1 MTDDAFD
8 SVLGPILRDLR
19 DYLGDIVVIGGW
31 VPELHR
37 RFGDTQEWAVKPLGT
52 TEVDILLGGP
62 DTSRSLPRSLAEAL
76 AEAGFSPVGENG
88 PSAIWERDTS
98 VGERLEF
105 FLDHT
110 GPWSDLTTVE
120 ALEPGS
126 RLGGLLLS
134 DLGFLREHAVALP
147 VPIRDADG
155 VSTLALVRVPELGA
169 FLVHKGA
176 TFRRRSD
183 HAKMA
188 KDLHYIVDVMQSGEA
203 RVEDVE
209 QQIGTYCAV
218 GGSAGE
224 LARQARNNV
233 GLVVNEQATTALR
246 QQLAQS
252 LSVRHHITQ
261 EEGDARAKGFLADFL
276 GLIPPGCGR
285 SPI

>member
-8 SVLGPILRDLR
+8 LVLVPVLQDLR
-19 DYLGDIVVIGGW
+19 NYLGDLVVIGGW

-37 RFGDTQEWAVKPLGT
+37 RFGGTQEWAVKPLGT
-52 TEVDILLGGP
+52 TEVDILIGGP
-62 DTSRSLPRSLAEAL
+62 DTSRAFPRFLAEAL
-76 AEAGFSPVGENG
+76 TEAGFSPVGEDS

-98 VGERLEF
+98 VGERVEF
-105 FLDHT
+105 FLHHT
-110 GPWSDLTTVE
+110 GPWDSLTTVE
-120 ALEPGS
+120 AIEPGS
-126 RLGGLLLS
+126 QLGGLLLS
-134 DLGFLREHAVALP
+134 DIGVLRDHAVALP
-147 VPIRDADG
+147 VPIGDVDG
-155 VSTLALVRVPELGA
+155 DSTLAMVRVPELGV

-203 RVEDVE
+203 RIEEVE
-209 QQIGTYCAV
+209 QQITTYCAE
-218 GGSAGE
+218 GGSAAE
-224 LARQARNNV
+224 LARQARNHV
-233 GLVVNEQATTALR
+233 GLVVNEKAATALR

-276 GLIPPGCGR
+276 GLIPAECGR
-285 SPI
+285 RSI

>member
-8 SVLGPILRDLR
+8 LVLVPILRDLR
-19 DYLGDIVVIGGW
+19 DHLGDLVVIGGW

-52 TEVDILLGGP
+52 TEVDILIGGP
-62 DTSRSLPRSLAEAL
+62 DTSKRPLRFLAKTL
-76 AEAGFSPVGENG
+76 AEAGFSPLGENG

-98 VGERLEF
+98 VGERVEF

-110 GPWSDLTTVE
+110 GPWGSLTTVE

-126 RLGGLLLS
+126 RLGGLLLG
-134 DLGFLREHAVALP
+134 DLGVLRDHAVALP

-155 VSTLALVRVPELGA
+155 GSTLAMVRVPELGA

-203 RVEDVE
+203 RIENVE
-209 QQIGTYCAV
+209 QQIATYCAV
-218 GGSAGE
+218 GGPAGE
-224 LARQARNNV
+224 LARQARNHV
-233 GLVVNEQATTALR
+233 GLVVNEKATTALR

-252 LSVRHHITQ
+252 LSVRHRITQ
-261 EEGDARAKGFLADFL
+261 EEGDAKAKGFLADFL
-276 GLIPPGCGR
+276 GLIPAA
-285 SPI
+285 